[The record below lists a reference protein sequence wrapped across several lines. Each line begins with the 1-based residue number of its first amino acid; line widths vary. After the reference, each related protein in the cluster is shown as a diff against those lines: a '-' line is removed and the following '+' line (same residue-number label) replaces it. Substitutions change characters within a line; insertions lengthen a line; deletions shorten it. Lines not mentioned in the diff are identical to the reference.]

1 MAVVAADDCIVGL
14 RHTLQP
20 RDPVGAARAFFSLY
34 TTGAAV
40 AMTGALLSAHTTHS
54 PVWYVFF
61 AAALAGVVAA
71 AWLLRRVHDGTSLV
85 WTAVP
90 LSSLAAIIALCVALP
105 DPSLHS
111 EFFLWFPAMYFARQL
126 PRRQA
131 WLGVAAC
138 ALTAAVIYVVRLD
151 PRAAILDTIYFDATL
166 VAVTVRLTLTAQR
179 FDRKLSHAERLAT
192 VDPLTGLLTRPALEA
207 ATKSTLAVLGSQR
220 GAALALIDVDH
231 FKAINDTYGHPA
243 GDTVLS
249 KIGAILRSE
258 CRASDV
264 IARIGGDELA
274 VLFTDLPLDLVYTR
288 VDALRVAIGTHDF
301 GLRSGVDADTQ
312 TRVTIAIG
320 VSHSQNG
327 ATTLAG
333 IYSQADRALYAAKRG
348 GRNCTEIFQATDDEQ
363 ASRWSGADAQV

>member
-1 MAVVAADDCIVGL
+1 VGL
-14 RHTLQP
+14 RSALQP

-34 TTGAAV
+34 ATAAV
-40 AMTGALLSAHTTHS
+40 VAMVGVLAANTQHS
-54 PVWYVFF
+54 PSWYGLF
-61 AAALAGVVAA
+61 AAALVGVVAA
-71 AWLLRRVHDGTSLV
+71 AWFLRRVPDGRSLV

-90 LSSLAAIIALCVALP
+90 PTSLAAIIALCIALP

-126 PRRQA
+126 ARRYA
-131 WLGVAAC
+131 WTGVATC
-138 ALTAAVIYVVRLD
+138 ALTAAVIYLVRFD
-151 PRAAILDTIYFDATL
+151 PRIAFLNAIYFDATM

-207 ATKSTLAVLGSQR
+207 ATQSALAVLGSPR

-231 FKAINDTYGHPA
+231 FKTVNDTYGHPA

-249 KIGAILRSE
+249 RIGAILRSE
-258 CRASDV
+258 CRSSDV

-274 VLFTDLPLDLVYTR
+274 VLFTDLPFDLLYTR
-288 VDALRVAIGTHDF
+288 VDALRVAIGSHDF
-301 GLRSGVDADTQ
+301 GLASGADGDTQ
-312 TRVTIAIG
+312 TRVTVAIG

-333 IYSQADRALYAAKRG
+333 IYSQADRALYAAKRR
-348 GRNCTEIFQATDDEQ
+348 GRNCTEIFEATDDEQ
-363 ASRWSGADAQV
+363 VSRLLAANAQV